1 MDKHVI
7 FGVHVTERTRNAGRI
22 QSVLTKHGCQIR
34 TRLGLHDAD
43 ESRCSPNGL
52 ILLEVVGKP
61 AQVSGLEKGLKSIRG
76 LEVKRMTFGR

>member
-7 FGVHVTERTRNAGRI
+7 LGVHVTERTKKAGRI
-22 QSVLTKHGCQIR
+22 QSVLTKHGCQIK
-34 TRLGLHDAD
+34 TRLGLHDAGD
-43 ESRCSPNGL
+43 AWCSPNGL

-61 AQVSGLEKGLKSIRG
+61 AQVSGLEKGLKAIRG